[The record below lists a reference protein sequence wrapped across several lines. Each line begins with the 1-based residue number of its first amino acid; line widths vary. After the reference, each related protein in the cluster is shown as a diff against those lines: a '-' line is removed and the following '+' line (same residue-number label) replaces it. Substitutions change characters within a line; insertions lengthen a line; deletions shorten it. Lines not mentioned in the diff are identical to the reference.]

1 MTYLAHTSEEHPDEP
16 QRLRDHLE
24 AVAAMAKAFG
34 EPFGAGDMAHEGGRY
49 HDVGKYAER
58 FQQYLR
64 GLYKGKVDHSTA
76 GAQLMLQNG
85 LVPLAFCI
93 AGHHA
98 GLPDLGSRADPPGA
112 PTLLGR
118 MKKKIQPYDA
128 YQTELPAQPEKLS
141 LEKLQTLG
149 KDPLQLMM
157 YIRGIFSCITD
168 ADFLDT
174 EAYMSGGQVERG
186 GFEPIEKLADRFFET
201 LEKKGFLSPTN
212 ELNQRRCQILR
223 RCMDMGKEKSG
234 LFSLTVP
241 TGGGK
246 TISSLAFAMEQV
258 RTQNKR
264 RIIYVIP
271 YTSIIE
277 QTADIFRSFL
287 GEQNVL
293 EHHMN
298 AVYEDGTEDGK
309 EQANRKKLA
318 AENWDAPVIV
328 TTNVQFFESLVGNR
342 PGKCRKLHNIAESV
356 IVFDEAQMLPVA
368 FLRPVIQSM
377 VGLIR
382 QYGCSAV
389 LCSATQP
396 HLDRFFKEQDLE
408 CREIM
413 DHIPELYQTFQR
425 TRFVDEG
432 LKDYEWAA
440 EEIGRHEEVLLV
452 AATKKAARAVYEGL
466 SEKDGAFFLS
476 TDLCPAHRRQV
487 IRDIKARLKSGQRC
501 RVVSTSVISVGV
513 DLDFPSVY
521 MELTGLDALIQG
533 AGRCNRE
540 GKRDWKESLVHVFCT
555 EKGLQSSFMQQER
568 QAADQV
574 IQKHPDDMAS
584 PEAIRMYF
592 DMMYHIKEPGRQA
605 SGLDQKDILKLCGR
619 LAFAEIAKVFHLI
632 DEPTRSVFIP
642 LDDKARDIETE
653 LRRGI
658 RNRALMRKAGQYI
671 VAVRFDPKHTHPLA
685 FETLLG
691 QGAIEMLDEEL
702 AVLIDPSS
710 YDEVC
715 GLQTAGDGG
724 QGILL

>member
-1 MTYLAHTSEEHPDEP
+1 MDYLAHTSEEHPDEP
-16 QRLRDHLE
+16 QRLLDHLE
-24 AVAAMAKAFG
+24 TVAAMAKAFG
-34 EPFGAGDMAHEGGRY
+34 EPLGVCDMAYEGGLY
-49 HDVGKYAER
+49 HDVGKYSER

-76 GAQLMLQNG
+76 GAQLMLQSG
-85 LVPLAFCI
+85 LAPLAFCI

-98 GLPDLGSRADPPGA
+98 GLPDMGSRADPAGA
-112 PTLLGR
+112 SSLLGR
-118 MKKKIQPYDA
+118 QKKKVEPYDA
-128 YQTELPAQPEKLS
+128 YQTELPAQPAMPS
-141 LEKLQTLG
+141 LEKLRSLSR
-149 KDPLQLMM
+149 DPLQLMM

-186 GFEPIEKLADRFFET
+186 GFEPIERLVARFFET
-201 LEKKGFLSPTN
+201 LQEKGFLSPKN
-212 ELNQRRCQILR
+212 ELNRKRCQILE
-223 RCMDMGKEKSG
+223 RCIEMGREKAG

-258 RTQNKR
+258 RTQKKR

-287 GEQNVL
+287 GEENVL

-298 AVYEDGTEDGK
+298 AVYEDGTEDGR

-328 TTNVQFFESLVGNR
+328 TTNVQFFESLFGNR

-356 IVFDEAQMLPVA
+356 IVFDEAQMLPVT

-382 QYGCSAV
+382 QYGCSVV

-396 HLDRFFKEQDLE
+396 HLDRFFKEQALE

-413 DHIPELYQTFQR
+413 DHIPELYQIFRR

-432 LKDYEWAA
+432 LKDYTWAA
-440 EEIGRHEEVLLV
+440 EEIKRHEEVLLV
-452 AATKKAARAVYEGL
+452 AATKKAARVVYEGL

-476 TDLCPAHRRQV
+476 TDLCPAHRRRV
-487 IRDIKARLKSGQRC
+487 IQNIKERLRSGNRC

-521 MELTGLDALIQG
+521 MDLTGLDALIQG

-540 GKRDWKESLVHVFCT
+540 GKRDWKESVVHVFCT
-555 EKGLQSSFMQQER
+555 EKGRQSSFMQQER
-568 QAADQV
+568 QATDQV

-592 DMMYHIKEPGRQA
+592 DMMYHIKELGRQA
-605 SGLDQKDILKLCGR
+605 TGLDQKEILKLCGQ
-619 LAFAEIAKVFHLI
+619 LAFGTIGKVFHLI
-632 DEPTRSVFIP
+632 EEPTKSVFIP
-642 LDDKARDIETE
+642 FDDKARAIEEE

-671 VAVRFDPKHTHPLA
+671 VSVRFDPKHTQPLS

-702 AVLIDPSS
+702 AVLIDPSA
-710 YDEVC
+710 YDEVA
-715 GLQTAGDGG
+715 GLWAAEDRG